1 MIRRSLSAA
10 TFIALATSWTPALA
24 HLAPFASPA
33 PPPPPVRFLIG
44 LALIA
49 IAGAVIAW
57 QGAALAREALAHE
70 RKRHHARPGE
80 NRRGAASL

>member
-1 MIRRSLSAA
+1 MIRKSLLAA
-10 TFIALATSWTPALA
+10 TLIALAAACAPALA
-24 HLAPFASPA
+24 HVAPFASPA

-49 IAGAVIAW
+49 IAGAVIVW

-70 RKRHHARPGE
+70 RKRRHARPGE
-80 NRRGAASL
+80 NRSGAASL